1 MFCFDFFGFMFFP
14 LLKLPVI
21 SETLTSVDRFVKINI
36 NGMAADSI
44 IWVETNAFIING
56 MDY

>member
-1 MFCFDFFGFMFFP
+1 MYFP
-14 LLKLPVI
+14 LLKLPVV

-44 IWVETNAFIING
+44 IWVETNALIING

>member
-21 SETLTSVDRFVKINI
+21 SETLTSVDCFVKINI

>member
-1 MFCFDFFGFMFFP
+1 MFCFDFSGFMYFS
-14 LLKLPVI
+14 LLKLPVV